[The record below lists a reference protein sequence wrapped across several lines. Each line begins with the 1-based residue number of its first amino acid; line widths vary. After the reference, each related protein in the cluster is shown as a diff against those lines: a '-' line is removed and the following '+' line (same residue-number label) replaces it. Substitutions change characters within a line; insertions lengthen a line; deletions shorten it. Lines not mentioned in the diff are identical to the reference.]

1 MLKPSSKSQEEMIIA
16 GLSEILI
23 RAAEGDE
30 AIFCLPGPG
39 TKFNLSG
46 GLTPWAS
53 KMERAKMPQSLFY
66 RIRLRSWVPFK
77 VFVVL

>member
-30 AIFCLPGPG
+30 AIFCLPG
-39 TKFNLSG
+39 SG
-46 GLTPWAS
+46 KHGS
-53 KMERAKMPQSLFY
+53 
-66 RIRLRSWVPFK
+66 
-77 VFVVL
+77 

>member
-39 TKFNLSG
+39 TKFNLSS
-46 GLTPWAS
+46 GLTLHGHQKW
-53 KMERAKMPQSLFY
+53 KGAKMFLGIIQCLGCL
-66 RIRLRSWVPFK
+66 LRCFWYFK
-77 VFVVL
+77 